1 MREAVKVCRDY
12 AAAGKGPIFL
22 EAKTY
27 RYHGHSMSD
36 PGITYR
42 NREEVSGVRQARD
55 PVQLVKSWLL
65 DKAGATVD
73 ELKVLELR
81 VRDEID
87 AAVEAAKAADPP
99 PASELTRDIYVGSFP
114 PPRMCNV

>member
-1 MREAVKVCRDY
+1 
-12 AAAGKGPIFL
+12 
-22 EAKTY
+22 
-27 RYHGHSMSD
+27 
-36 PGITYR
+36 
-42 NREEVSGVRQARD
+42 
-55 PVQLVKSWLL
+55 
-65 DKAGATVD
+65 
-73 ELKVLELR
+73 